1 MNLET
6 LSEIIS
12 VEAELGDHCKT
23 IVLHSLCR
31 ALSCRAGVLDIGVG
45 IAIWLGMGMGMGMGM
60 GVGIG
65 SGVTGRR
72 RA

>member
-6 LSEIIS
+6 LREIIS
-12 VEAELGDHCKT
+12 VEAELGDHSKA

-31 ALSCRAGVLDIGVG
+31 AVSCRASLLDTGVG
-45 IAIWLGMGMGMGMGM
+45 IAIWLGM

-72 RA
+72 SA